1 MRSLVMA
8 LCLCFNFIAKSQQSL
23 TYPNGK
29 DLLTA
34 MHENYKNGKW
44 YKYMTFSQ
52 NMEFYRNDSVVKK
65 DVWHEAAMFP
75 GKLLI
80 KFEKKDAKNGVLFSD
95 FKVTAFREGHEP
107 ETSPMVHDLLLLGF
121 DVYFYE
127 PATTSRIL
135 DSLGYNLSIV
145 RTDTFNGRNV
155 YVVGAEKGDL
165 KNRQFWVDAERM
177 YVHRIIYKQKNKT
190 NEVIFGD
197 YYKQNKYWISPTV
210 IFKTNG
216 KLTLIERYY
225 DIKTPKKLDHSLFDL
240 QKFNGII
247 MP

>member
-1 MRSLVMA
+1 MRFILLYFTMLSVMFG
-8 LCLCFNFIAKSQQSL
+8 LSQQSL
-23 TYPNGK
+23 TYPNGNA
-29 DLLTA
+29 LLTA
-34 MHENYKNGKW
+34 MHQKYKNGKW
-44 YKYMTFSQ
+44 YTYMTFSQ
-52 NMEFYRNDSVVKK
+52 NMEFYRNDSVIKK

-80 KFEKKDAKNGVLFSD
+80 KFEKKDSKNGVLFSD

-121 DVYFYE
+121 DVYFYD
-127 PATTSRIL
+127 PNTTSRIL

-165 KNRQFWVDAERM
+165 KSRQFWIDAERL

-190 NEVIFGD
+190 NEVIFAD
-197 YYKQNKYWISPTV
+197 YYQQKKFWVSPTV

-216 KLTLIERYY
+216 KLSLIERYY
-225 DIKTPKKLDHSLFDL
+225 DIKLPRSIPKDWFDPT
-240 QKFNGII
+240 KFNSITL
-247 MP
+247 